1 MENNEKEYLM
11 LRTEIENNLKRQ
23 EALFLI
29 IFTVLTV
36 VNATNQNFW
45 NYKILLLIS
54 ALIFFLQLKILQ
66 ARNTVYYL
74 LTYMIVFLESKDS
87 SFHWETRLYKFR
99 NIIYVEKNQKWNKK
113 FLYLINR
120 IIEKIAGYMHN
131 FVNLTL
137 ASFLFFKII
146 FMISTETSKIKAN
159 LAMVIA
165 STIFILNI
173 VYALKICFDKSLKE
187 RYLTTW
193 NQLKA
198 EEAKEKIKLK
208 GGKNY
213 V

>member
-74 LTYMIVFLESKDS
+74 LTYMIVFLESENS
-87 SFHWETRLYKFR
+87 NFHWETSLYKFR
-99 NIIYVEKNQKWNKK
+99 NKIYVEKNQKWNKK

-146 FMISTETSKIKAN
+146 FMILTETSKIKAN

-165 STIFILNI
+165 SAIFILNI

>member
-74 LTYMIVFLESKDS
+74 LTYMIVFLESEDG

-193 NQLKA
+193 NQLKH

>member
-1 MENNEKEYLM
+1 MGKNEKEYLM

-74 LTYMIVFLESKDS
+74 LAYLIVFLESEDS
-87 SFHWETRLYKFR
+87 NFHWETRLYKFR
-99 NIIYVEKNQKWNKK
+99 NIKYVEENQKWNKK

-120 IIEKIAGYMHN
+120 IIEKIATYMHN

-137 ASFLFFKII
+137 ASFLFLKII
-146 FMISTETSKIKAN
+146 FMISTETSKIKAS
-159 LAMVIA
+159 LVMVIA
-165 STIFILNI
+165 SVIFILNI

-187 RYLTTW
+187 RYLTIW
-193 NQLKA
+193 KQLKV
-198 EEAKEKIKLK
+198 EETKEKIKLK

>member
-45 NYKILLLIS
+45 TYKILLLIS

-74 LTYMIVFLESKDS
+74 LTYMIVFLESENS
-87 SFHWETRLYKFR
+87 NFHWETRLYKFR
-99 NIIYVEKNQKWNKK
+99 NKIYVEKNQKWNKK

-146 FMISTETSKIKAN
+146 FMILTETSKIKAN

-165 STIFILNI
+165 SAIFILNI

>member
-1 MENNEKEYLM
+1 
-11 LRTEIENNLKRQ
+11 
-23 EALFLI
+23 
-29 IFTVLTV
+29 
-36 VNATNQNFW
+36 
-45 NYKILLLIS
+45 
-54 ALIFFLQLKILQ
+54 
-66 ARNTVYYL
+66 
-74 LTYMIVFLESKDS
+74 MI
-87 SFHWETRLYKFR
+87 HYTRLYKFR
-99 NIIYVEKNQKWNKK
+99 NKIYVEKNQKWNKK

-146 FMISTETSKIKAN
+146 FMILTETSKIKAN

-165 STIFILNI
+165 SAIFILNI